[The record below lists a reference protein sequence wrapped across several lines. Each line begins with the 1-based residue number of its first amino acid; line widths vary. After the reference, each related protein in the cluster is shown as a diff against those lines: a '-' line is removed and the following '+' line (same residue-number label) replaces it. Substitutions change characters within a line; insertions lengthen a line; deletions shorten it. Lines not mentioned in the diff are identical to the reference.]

1 MGEVTMNA
9 SALQTFVAVI
19 NGAYV
24 LGEEAQPLEVTEDQ
38 ARALLRDG
46 LIVLAEGEALPE
58 DAPKVQTP
66 KVQMTKDKSAG
77 GVL

>member
-1 MGEVTMNA
+1 MGKVAMNA

-19 NGAYV
+19 DGAYI
-24 LGEEAQPLEVTEDQ
+24 LGEEAQPLEVTEAQ
-38 ARALLRDG
+38 ARLLLKDG

-58 DAPKVQTP
+58 AAPQAAKVP
-66 KVQMTKDKSAG
+66 MSKRVSAG

>member
-1 MGEVTMNA
+1 MGKVAMNA

-19 NGAYV
+19 DGAYI
-24 LGEEAQPLEVTEDQ
+24 LGEEAQPLEVTEAQ
-38 ARALLRDG
+38 ARLLLKDG
-46 LIVLAEGEALPE
+46 LIVLAEGETLPE

-66 KVQMTKDKSAG
+66 MSKRVSAG